1 MPTAR
6 LAMILVLGGTLTGC
20 GGGYVSPPPPVP
32 PSVLDA
38 GVNGQY
44 SLMLTSTNG
53 RGTTN
58 IYTNITQ
65 TGKSLAGG
73 ANTLVCPSNDPAN
86 CDGNN
91 APAVTI
97 TSTGTVN
104 GAKVTLTVSYPR
116 SGANDTVTL
125 VGTATGADLAGTY
138 TDSLGDAGS
147 WVGNSIAQLTGTYT
161 GTYNSSSNPLPIT
174 PNISIALTQTANF
187 QLTGTATI
195 TNSPCISSLTFS
207 GQAIGGAFS
216 LSDSVNGAALVTLP
230 DGNNF
235 NFSYNFDTTA
245 AHCAGDFGRGV
256 VVPNKGPWDY

>member
-1 MPTAR
+1 MSTAR

-20 GGGYVSPPPPVP
+20 GGGYMTAPPPVP
-32 PSVLDA
+32 PATPDA
-38 GVNGQY
+38 GISGQY
-44 SLMLTSTNG
+44 SLMLTSANG

-58 IYTNITQ
+58 IYTNFTQ
-65 TGKSLAGG
+65 TGKTLAGA

-86 CDGNN
+86 CEGNN
-91 APAVTI
+91 ASAVTI

-104 GAKVTLTVSYPR
+104 GANVTLIVSYPR
-116 SGANDTVTL
+116 SGASDTVTL
-125 VGTATGADLAGTY
+125 VGTATGVNLAGTY

-147 WVGNSIAQLTGTYT
+147 WDATSASPVSGGYSGTFNST
-161 GTYNSSSNPLPIT
+161 SNPLPIT
-174 PNISIALTQTANF
+174 PNITITLTQNANF

-235 NFSYNFDTTA
+235 NFSYNFDPTA